1 MLCSAGLG
9 VVKQSNRSEPGKPLP
24 KIASG
29 AVTALRQ
36 EEPGTFLPLIIL
48 LRVGG
53 KKRGGKGRSK
63 FYTCL
68 KGIRGKL
75 KWQR

>member
-29 AVTALRQ
+29 AVTASRQ

-48 LRVGG
+48 LHVGG
-53 KKRGGKGRSK
+53 KKRGEKRRSK
-63 FYTCL
+63 FYMCL